1 MVLTRI
7 YQQLKGK
14 EKGGLLLLAKQ
25 GLCACDMGR
34 LREDF
39 LLLNDYCLV

>member
-1 MVLTRI
+1 MVRTRI

-25 GLCACDMGR
+25 GLCACAMG